1 MSERKNIT
9 ILYVDDEETNLFLLR
24 VTFES
29 KYKVLTAL
37 SGEGGLQK
45 LEENKDDIIVVISD
59 MSMPGMNGVEFI
71 NQAKERYDK
80 ISYFILT
87 GYDYNDQIDE
97 ALKKNVIQKFFTKP
111 FNAAQI
117 EDAIE
122 EAFFNLNN

>member
-1 MSERKNIT
+1 MSDQKDIT
-9 ILYVDDEETNLFLLR
+9 ILYVDDEETNLFLLK

-29 KYKVLTAL
+29 KYKVLTAN
-37 SGEGGLQK
+37 SGEEGLK
-45 LEENKDDIIVVISD
+45 MLEQHQDEIIVVISD

-71 NQAKERYDK
+71 QHAKENHEK

-97 ALKKNVIQKFFTKP
+97 ALKSNVIQKFFTKP
-111 FNAAQI
+111 FDAAQI

-122 EAFFNLNN
+122 EAFFNLKN